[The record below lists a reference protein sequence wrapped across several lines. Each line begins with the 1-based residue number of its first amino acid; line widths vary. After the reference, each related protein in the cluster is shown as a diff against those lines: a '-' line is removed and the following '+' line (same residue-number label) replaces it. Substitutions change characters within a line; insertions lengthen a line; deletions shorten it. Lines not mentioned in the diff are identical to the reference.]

1 MIPQLKWEIW
11 IRGAKS
17 TDKMVFERLNRSF
30 GGVDAMVVW
39 LDKLGRAILL
49 LHECLDGRGG
59 LIVRDVEN
67 GFVTFV
73 RQHVMDL
80 FECVQDIPVGS

>member
-1 MIPQLKWEIW
+1 
-11 IRGAKS
+11 
-17 TDKMVFERLNRSF
+17 MVFERLDGPF
-30 GGVDAMVVW
+30 GRIDAMVVW

-67 GFVTFV
+67 GFVTV
-73 RQHVMDL
+73 N
-80 FECVQDIPVGS
+80 G